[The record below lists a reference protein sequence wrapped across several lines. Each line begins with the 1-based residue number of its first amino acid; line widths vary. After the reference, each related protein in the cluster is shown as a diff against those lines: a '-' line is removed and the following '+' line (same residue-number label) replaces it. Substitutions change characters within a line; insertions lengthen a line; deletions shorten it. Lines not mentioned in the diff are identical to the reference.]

1 MTTTLRITLTDEKL
15 IRKVRSIPKQE
26 RGRIL
31 QRALK
36 VYFATTGGREVCQL
50 FSKEERGVASRKKD
64 DTSKRRNSPDKL
76 KDVLGDF

>member
-1 MTTTLRITLTDEKL
+1 MKTTLRITLTDEKL

-36 VYFATTGGREVCQL
+36 IYFATVGGREVCEL
-50 FSKEERGVASRKKD
+50 FSKEVLGAAAGKRK
-64 DTSKRRNSPDKL
+64 DTSPRRNAFDKL

>member
-1 MTTTLRITLTDEKL
+1 MTDEKL

-36 VYFATTGGREVCQL
+36 VYFDTAGGREVCQL
-50 FSKEERGVASRKKD
+50 FSKDGSRNVAGENKKKPSSREA
-64 DTSKRRNSPDKL
+64 TSGLRDI
-76 KDVLGDF
+76 LGDY